1 MINIFGFV
9 LTNWE
14 FNLIIVGHLLY
25 AIVAGGLIGL
35 ERSASGR
42 AAGFRTY
49 ALVCLSSTMLM
60 VINAFPAIWY
70 GQPGSTTVPPIIDPT
85 RVVQGL
91 MTGIGF
97 LGAGVIVRDGF
108 NVRGLTTA
116 ASIWAVAAIGV
127 LIGLSFY
134 LAAGVSTALV
144 IGVLSVFRK
153 VETILPKACYGY
165 FKIKTNAG
173 ASCTEADVVKVLTQ
187 NGYKTVSCDYK
198 MDSSRNI
205 EYHLVTVSKAGT
217 DLGALTRALSVT
229 PDILE
234 FKLSASRE

>member
-1 MINIFGFV
+1 M
-9 LTNWE
+9 
-14 FNLIIVGHLLY
+14 IIVGHLIY
-25 AIVAGGLIGL
+25 AIVAGGLIGM
-35 ERSASGR
+35 ERSSSGR

-60 VINAFPAIWY
+60 AVNAFPAIWY
-70 GQPGSTTVPPIIDPT
+70 GQDNSAVAPALIDPT

-134 LAAGVSTALV
+134 LAAAVSTVLV
-144 IGVLSVFRK
+144 IGVLSFFRK
-153 VETILPKACYGY
+153 IESILPKSCYGY
-165 FKIKTNAG
+165 FKVKTSAQ
-173 ASCTEADVVKVLTQ
+173 AKLTEADLTHILQ
-187 NGYKTVSCDYK
+187 SHDYKLVSCDYK
-198 MDSSRNI
+198 MDALRNI
-205 EYHLVTVSKAGT
+205 EYQLVTVTTSPNK
-217 DLGALTRALSVT
+217 LGELTRALAANT
-229 PDILE
+229 EIAE
-234 FKLSASRE
+234 FKLSASRD